1 MTGSDF
7 SITESGS
14 VRAHFQCDGE
24 LVSVDFYDGEK
35 RVGTHD
41 LYTRSEAVDVGGRVA
56 KSGIYENFPV
66 PGVLL
71 EDIKSFGNRLRQ
83 YGENGC

>member
-1 MTGSDF
+1 MTGSDL

-14 VRAHFQCDGE
+14 VRAHFQCDGNC
-24 LVSVDFYDGEK
+24 VSVDFYCGDK
-35 RVGTHD
+35 LVGTHD
-41 LYTRSEAVDVGGRVA
+41 VYTRAQAVEVGTHVA
-56 KSGIYENFPV
+56 ESGIYKNFPV